1 MLADFRDHASPLRI
15 MQEDHYEKT
24 LSEPKMREV
33 RNAEHD
39 RLQDFPVFQITHG
52 YATTISTSV
61 HSYAAGPS
69 SSCAALLHTA
79 ETGRL
84 PRIIVMIW
92 AYNGIYSR
100 IWGVSVAKPQGYR
113 GHAGPRKSLSGLQRT
128 SFSPL
133 TWL

>member
-92 AYNGIYSR
+92 AYNGIYIAAFGGCRLPSHR
-100 IWGVSVAKPQGYR
+100 ATEDMLVLAKAFQAYKEQVLAP
-113 GHAGPRKSLSGLQRT
+113 
-128 SFSPL
+128 
-133 TWL
+133 